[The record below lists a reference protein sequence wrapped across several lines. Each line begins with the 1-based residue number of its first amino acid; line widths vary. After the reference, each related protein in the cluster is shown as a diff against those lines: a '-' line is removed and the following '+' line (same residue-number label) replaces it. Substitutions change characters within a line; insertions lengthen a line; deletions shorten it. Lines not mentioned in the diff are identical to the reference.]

1 MVEHEKVVLLHKQSP
16 CLFGCKTACSCEYTA
31 CYTILKRTLHKLAKN
46 VKTVQ
51 VAGHF
56 DKLWSTKSSPISVLL
71 TTGTVCKVA
80 VPQNIKHY
88 LLKELVN
95 LYSKLDKNLVK
106 EPQTR
111 GKRARTAVA
120 MSGIKTG
127 DGTND

>member
-1 MVEHEKVVLLHKQSP
+1 MVEHEKVVLLHKWSP
-16 CLFGCKTACSCEYTA
+16 CLFGCKTDSSCEYTA
-31 CYTILKRTLHKLAKN
+31 SYTILKRALHKRSKN

-56 DKLWSTKSSPISVLL
+56 DKLWSTKSPPISVLL
-71 TTGTVCKVA
+71 TTGTVFKVA

-95 LYSKLDKNLVK
+95 LYSKLDKNLGQ

-111 GKRARTAVA
+111 EKEPEQRLQCQV
-120 MSGIKTG
+120 
-127 DGTND
+127 